1 MELQSNIVHYHFLL
15 SKVREAAL
23 NPRSV
28 LKTHLK
34 ARQSRTYE
42 ANLVSQKALLK
53 IMLKSF
59 EIVACVARETS
70 LQQVA
75 LY

>member
-1 MELQSNIVHYHFLL
+1 LL

-23 NPRSV
+23 NPRSE
-28 LKTHLK
+28 THLK

-42 ANLVSQKALLK
+42 ANLVSQKALPK